1 MTQALELG
9 QQSINLFRSAM
20 RKKFSHSFL
29 ISGNTNK
36 FHINLDNT
44 IHLDP
49 TIDYEVALI
58 RFDSYNSNY
67 NVDSTN
73 NNFKYF
79 NGKVHET
86 IILTPGAYE
95 IVDINDEIHRLM
107 KLQGGVITK
116 VQEEIPVDTFCINLT
131 ASKTTL
137 KAIFTLTNEYTVDFT
152 IDKSLRTVLGYAPK
166 VLKNEFNAA
175 DTIVMI
181 KNFTSILINTD
192 VCTGSYINNKTS
204 QTLYSFS
211 SNPVAVGYNISIS
224 PSPPLYLPLN
234 STKLSFNDFHVS
246 ITDENSKLVSF
257 NGENLSM
264 VLHIKSV

>member
-9 QQSINLFRSAM
+9 QQSINLFRSAI

-67 NVDSTN
+67 NDDSTN

-79 NGKVHET
+79 NGKVHKT

-107 KLQGGVITK
+107 KLQGDVITK
-116 VQEEIPVDTFCINLT
+116 VKEEIPL
-131 ASKTTL
+131 
-137 KAIFTLTNEYTVDFT
+137 
-152 IDKSLRTVLGYAPK
+152 
-166 VLKNEFNAA
+166 
-175 DTIVMI
+175 
-181 KNFTSILINTD
+181 ILF
-192 VCTGSYINNKTS
+192 V
-204 QTLYSFS
+204 
-211 SNPVAVGYNISIS
+211 
-224 PSPPLYLPLN
+224 
-234 STKLSFNDFHVS
+234 
-246 ITDENSKLVSF
+246 
-257 NGENLSM
+257 
-264 VLHIKSV
+264 

>member
-1 MTQALELG
+1 MTQAMELSE
-9 QQSINLFRSAM
+9 QSINLFRTAM

-36 FHINLDNT
+36 FHINLNNT
-44 IHLDP
+44 INLDP

-67 NVDSTN
+67 NIDSTN

-79 NGKVHET
+79 NGKVNKT

-95 IVDINDEIHRLM
+95 IDDINTEIHRLM
-107 KLQGGVITK
+107 KLQGDVITK
-116 VQEEIPVDTFCINLT
+116 VQQEILVDTFCINLT
-131 ASKTTL
+131 ANRTTL
-137 KAIFTLTNEYTVDFT
+137 KAIFALTNEYTIDFT
-152 IDKSLRTVLGYAPK
+152 IDKSLRTVLGYGLV
-166 VLKNEFNAA
+166 VLKEAFNPA

-192 VCTGSYINNKTS
+192 LCTGSYINNKTS
-204 QTLYSFS
+204 QTQYSFS

-234 STKLSFNDFHVS
+234 TTKLSFNDFHVS
-246 ITDENSKLVSF
+246 ITDENSNLVSF